1 MRVSMSK
8 SNYFPPQEESLNI
21 SCIVKKPSNLKI
33 KGSFNR
39 NIVHLQV
46 NDTEALPVFFGVVF

>member
-1 MRVSMSK
+1 MSK